1 MTPIEILMQEHRVI
15 ERVIDRLAAVA
26 DAALEEGR
34 LERQPALDALEFIR
48 DFADGCHHAKEE
60 GHLFA
65 LMAERGFSREQGPL
79 AVMLYEHE
87 EGRACVRAM
96 AGTVEAA
103 ATGDRAAV
111 EAFAQAAQAYA
122 ELLRGHI
129 EKEDGILYPM
139 AERALTPADQE
150 ALATRFAAQE
160 ATDQATGAPQR
171 CLALAEEL
179 SSGAVPAMAAGG
191 NGTGCCV
198 CGHHGDQ

>member
-1 MTPIEILMQEHRVI
+1 MTPIEILMQEHRTI

-26 DAALEEGR
+26 DAALDEGR

-65 LMAERGFSREQGPL
+65 LMAERGFSQEQGPL
-79 AVMLYEHE
+79 AVMLFEHE
-87 EGRACVRAM
+87 QGRACVRAM
-96 AGTVEAA
+96 TGAVEAA
-103 ATGDRAAV
+103 AAGDRAAV

-129 EKEDGILYPM
+129 QKEDGILYPM
-139 AERALTPADQE
+139 AERALTPADQQ
-150 ALATRFAAQE
+150 ALAARFAAQE
-160 ATDQATGAPQR
+160 AKDRATGAPQR

-179 SSGAVPAMAAGG
+179 ASGPVLTTVAGG
-191 NGTGCCV
+191 AGSGCHV
-198 CGHHGDQ
+198 CCHHGDQ